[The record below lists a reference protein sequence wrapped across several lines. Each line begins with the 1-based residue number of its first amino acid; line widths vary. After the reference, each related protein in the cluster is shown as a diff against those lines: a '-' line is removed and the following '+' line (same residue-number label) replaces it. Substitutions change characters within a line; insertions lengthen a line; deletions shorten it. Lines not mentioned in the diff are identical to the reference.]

1 MIGACDEST
10 YMCITCILHAA
21 TCERAS
27 EAPYDIRCL
36 LVTNVNIQ
44 RVTLGGIS
52 KLDRPFFATL
62 LTSVSRSAEII
73 RTAAPAMDGAR
84 IADKTRVQSPPVPLR
99 VRPLRREWDVRNL
112 RLALLLFL
120 PTECRFRVS
129 PKQRERLRDII
140 APMRVHL
147 PI

>member
-1 MIGACDEST
+1 M
-10 YMCITCILHAA
+10 
-21 TCERAS
+21 
-27 EAPYDIRCL
+27 
-36 LVTNVNIQ
+36 
-44 RVTLGGIS
+44 TLGGIS
-52 KLDRPFFATL
+52 KLDRPRPFFATL
-62 LTSVSRSAEII
+62 LTSVSRSAKII

-84 IADKTRVQSPPVPLR
+84 IADKTHVLSPPAPVPLR

-140 APMRVHL
+140 APVRVHF